1 LWAWIKE
8 LSIGGFVVES
18 VIKAYISSELVNK
31 PELLPLKNDTPLLES
46 GILDSLALL
55 KFLVFLEKEF
65 GVLVD
70 DFDLIPENFNTI
82 DTICA
87 YVRSQQELHVQ

>member
-1 LWAWIKE
+1 
-8 LSIGGFVVES
+8 VES
-18 VIKAYISSELVNK
+18 VINAYISRELVSR

-55 KFLVFLEKEF
+55 SLLVFIEEEF
-65 GVLVD
+65 GIPVE
-70 DFDLIPENFNTI
+70 DFELIPENFNTI

-87 YVRSQQELHVQ
+87 YIHSQLGLQVSQ